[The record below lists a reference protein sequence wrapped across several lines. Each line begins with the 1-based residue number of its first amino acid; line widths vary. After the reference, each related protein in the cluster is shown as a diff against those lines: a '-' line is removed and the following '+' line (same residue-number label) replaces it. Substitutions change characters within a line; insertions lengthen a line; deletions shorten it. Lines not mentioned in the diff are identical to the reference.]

1 MTALRSA
8 VVMMSL
14 VLAFVSA
21 ALSAQA
27 QQATKNARIGFLS
40 PSSSSD
46 ARMKDVLEA
55 FRQGLRELGYVE
67 GRTITVEARWADGK
81 YDRLPALA
89 AELVRLRVDVIVAVA
104 APAIRAAKEATT
116 TIPIVMAVV
125 VDPVATGL
133 VASLARPE
141 GNITG
146 LSTTAPDLVAKQL
159 EMLKEVVPRLSRVA
173 ALGNPANP
181 GTGPQMREA
190 MIAAQ
195 ALGIQL
201 QPLEARSTAQLESA
215 FAAMSR
221 QQVDA
226 VIVLVDVVFN
236 EHRGRVAQLAAKE
249 RLPAVYGLP
258 EHVEAGGLMAYCAS
272 RSELFRR
279 AATYVD
285 KILKGA
291 KPADLPVEQPTRF
304 ELIVNLRTAR
314 ALGVTIPAS
323 ILVRAD
329 RVIE

>member
-1 MTALRSA
+1 MPLRPG
-8 VVMMSL
+8 VVVSL
-14 VLAFVSA
+14 VLALVAA
-21 ALSAQA
+21 ALPAQA
-27 QQATKNARIGFLS
+27 QQAVKAARIGFLS

-46 ARMKDVLEA
+46 ARIRDVLEV

-67 GRTITVEARWADGK
+67 GRSITIEARWADGK
-81 YDRLPALA
+81 YDRLPGLA
-89 AELVRLRVDVIVAVA
+89 TELVRLRVDVIVAVA
-104 APAIRAAKEATT
+104 ARAIRAAKEATR

-146 LSTTAPDLVAKQL
+146 LSTTAPALVAKQL
-159 EMLKEVVPRLSRVA
+159 EMLKEVSPKASRVA
-173 ALGNPANP
+173 ALTNPANP
-181 GTGPQMREA
+181 GNAPQLRAAEV
-190 MIAAQ
+190 AAQ
-195 ALGIQL
+195 RLGMQL
-201 QPLEARSTAQLESA
+201 QPVEARNPTELDSA
-215 FAAMSR
+215 FAAMTGQS
-221 QQVDA
+221 VDA
-226 VIVLVDVVFN
+226 VIVLTDVIFN
-236 EHRGRVAQLAAKE
+236 EHRGRIAELAAKG

-272 RSELFRR
+272 RAELFRR

-291 KPADLPVEQPTRF
+291 KPADLPIEQPTRF

-314 ALGVTIPAS
+314 ALGITIPAS

>member
-1 MTALRSA
+1 
-8 VVMMSL
+8 VVVSL
-14 VLAFVSA
+14 VLALVAA
-21 ALSAQA
+21 ALPAQA
-27 QQATKNARIGFLS
+27 QQAVKAARIGFLS

-46 ARMKDVLEA
+46 ARIRDVLEV

-67 GRTITVEARWADGK
+67 GRSITIEARWADGK
-81 YDRLPALA
+81 YDRLPGLA

-104 APAIRAAKEATT
+104 APAIRAAKEATR

-146 LSTTAPDLVAKQL
+146 LSTTAPALVAKQL
-159 EMLKEVVPRLSRVA
+159 EMLKEVSPKASRVA
-173 ALGNPANP
+173 ALTNPANP
-181 GTGPQMREA
+181 GNAPQLRAAEV
-190 MIAAQ
+190 AAQ
-195 ALGIQL
+195 RLGMQL
-201 QPLEARSTAQLESA
+201 QPVEARNPAELDSA
-215 FAAMSR
+215 FAAMTGQS
-221 QQVDA
+221 DA
-226 VIVLVDVVFN
+226 VIVLTDVIFN
-236 EHRGRVAQLAAKE
+236 EHRGRIAELAAKG

-272 RSELFRR
+272 RAELFRR

-291 KPADLPVEQPTRF
+291 KPADLPIEQPTRF

-314 ALGVTIPAS
+314 ALGITIPAS

>member
-1 MTALRSA
+1 MPLRPG
-8 VVMMSL
+8 VVVGL
-14 VLAFVSA
+14 VLALVAA
-21 ALSAQA
+21 ALPAQA
-27 QQATKNARIGFLS
+27 QQAVKAARIGFLS

-46 ARMKDVLEA
+46 ARIRDVLEV

-67 GRTITVEARWADGK
+67 GRSITIEARWADGK
-81 YDRLPALA
+81 YDRLPGLA

-104 APAIRAAKEATT
+104 APAIRAAKEATR

-146 LSTTAPDLVAKQL
+146 LSTTAPVLVAKQL
-159 EMLKEVVPRLSRVA
+159 EMLKEVSPKASRVA
-173 ALGNPANP
+173 ALTNPANP
-181 GTGPQMREA
+181 GNAPQLRAAEV
-190 MIAAQ
+190 AAQ
-195 ALGIQL
+195 RLGMQL
-201 QPLEARSTAQLESA
+201 QPVEARNPTELDSA
-215 FAAMSR
+215 FAAMTGQS
-221 QQVDA
+221 VDA
-226 VIVLVDVVFN
+226 VIVLTDVIFN
-236 EHRGRVAQLAAKE
+236 EHRGRIAELAAKG

-272 RSELFRR
+272 RAELFRR

-291 KPADLPVEQPTRF
+291 KPADLPIEQPTRF

-314 ALGVTIPAS
+314 ALGITIPAS